1 MNNDDEM
8 PPMLEAD
15 GDIPLWHRSPV
26 ESPEPV
32 AVMEVSFPL
41 YLFFYGWLA
50 CKSANPWRTPRGG
63 GGVMSEREC

>member
-1 MNNDDEM
+1 MELAVNNDDEM

-41 YLFFYGWLA
+41 YLFFMVGWLV
-50 CKSANPWRTPRGG
+50 KVLTHG
-63 GGVMSEREC
+63 EHREEVEV